1 MSETDQEP
9 KRSWSIKQIF
19 LILDEASGISDK
31 AINIL
36 TGALTEKDNRM
47 LMMSQPTRPS
57 GYFYDSHHKNAK
69 SELKWFTEFGHLN
82 RGDMLTSEQH
92 RSHNEKKKFQRRV

>member
-69 SELKWFTEFGHLN
+69 SEHNPNGTWTSIILN
-82 RGDMLTSEQH
+82 SEE
-92 RSHNEKKKFQRRV
+92 SPFVEPKFI